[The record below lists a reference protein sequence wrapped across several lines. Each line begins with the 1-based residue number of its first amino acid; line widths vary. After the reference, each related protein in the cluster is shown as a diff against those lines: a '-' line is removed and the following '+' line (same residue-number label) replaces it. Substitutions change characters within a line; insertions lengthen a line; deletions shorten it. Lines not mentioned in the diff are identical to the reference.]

1 MRLLAS
7 LAPCAWWVFPCAA
20 SLPENSSLSL
30 AAWPFLRRLISYCV
44 RVRGAAG
51 EGCGGEGDG

>member
-1 MRLLAS
+1 MGLGSGLG
-7 LAPCAWWVFPCAA
+7 LGLGLV
-20 SLPENSSLSL
+20 
-30 AAWPFLRRLISYCV
+30 RRLISYCV